1 MSGIYLASKSSRR
14 KEILESLEVEFETI
28 NYPHKESNP
37 LKDES
42 PYEFIERN
50 TKEKSISAFAYLQE
64 NQKKILPVLTA
75 DTIVSLNDRI
85 FGKPKNRDHAIS
97 MLLELSGQFHN
108 VISCV
113 AIGIIDE
120 SSSDTVNFHMDIVE
134 TKVLFKTLTAFE
146 CGKYW
151 DTKEPLDKA
160 GSYGIQGIGATFVEK
175 IIGSHSN
182 VVGLPIFE
190 TCKILDNLKIN
201 YWFSK

>member
-1 MSGIYLASKSSRR
+1 MSGIYLASRSPRR
-14 KEILESLEVEFETI
+14 KEILESLEVEFEI
-28 NYPHKESNP
+28 IDYPHKESNP
-37 LKDES
+37 FKNES
-42 PYEFIERN
+42 PYAFIERN
-50 TKEKSISAFAYLQE
+50 TKEKSIAAFAYLQE
-64 NQKKILPVLTA
+64 NQQKILPVLTA
-75 DTIVSLNDRI
+75 DTIVSLDDRI
-85 FGKPKNRDHAIS
+85 FGKPENKDHAIS
-97 MLLELSGQFHN
+97 MLLELSGQFHS

-113 AIGIIDE
+113 AIGVMDK

-151 DTKEPLDKA
+151 DTKEPMDKA

-182 VVGLPIFE
+182 VVGLPVFE

>member
-1 MSGIYLASKSSRR
+1 MDK
-14 KEILESLEVEFETI
+14 
-28 NYPHKESNP
+28 
-37 LKDES
+37 
-42 PYEFIERN
+42 
-50 TKEKSISAFAYLQE
+50 
-64 NQKKILPVLTA
+64 
-75 DTIVSLNDRI
+75 
-85 FGKPKNRDHAIS
+85 
-97 MLLELSGQFHN
+97 
-108 VISCV
+108 
-113 AIGIIDE
+113 